1 MGMGWGE
8 RGASVRHTLM
18 GPWLAAELP
27 DRINMERLP
36 LEAATH
42 ILGPLSTLD
51 RATGATS
58 NQNRSTATRGEARA
72 ARRPA
77 CHPPSALAGKMRQTK
92 SDSFCH
98 WEASAHQG
106 LALLQSHG
114 SERRAQVVKRTPMR
128 TVMAVLYH
136 GDSTAKIHGPQHK
149 ALANKTLA
157 FYLCKYCNRIASVV
171 PVSYSSTQR
180 RLVPSRNANAPA
192 PTACLATK
200 VRKQVDQIC
209 ILAVPL
215 PSSLGHVLVYVISIP
230 RLPIH
235 TMCTMFTY
243 PLPFQNKHFQ
253 LNEYTYSGRREE
265 NVEFAGGISTTIV
278 SSRTG
283 STYHLSFNNAMSLPQ
298 KPQSSLPTNM
308 QLEVGCT
315 REIIPPGFPQRNQS
329 SFPPATS
336 TSFHH

>member
-1 MGMGWGE
+1 
-8 RGASVRHTLM
+8 
-18 GPWLAAELP
+18 
-27 DRINMERLP
+27 
-36 LEAATH
+36 
-42 ILGPLSTLD
+42 
-51 RATGATS
+51 
-58 NQNRSTATRGEARA
+58 
-72 ARRPA
+72 
-77 CHPPSALAGKMRQTK
+77 MRQTK
-92 SDSFCH
+92 SDSFSH

-215 PSSLGHVLVYVISIP
+215 PSSLGHVLV
-230 RLPIH
+230 
-235 TMCTMFTY
+235 
-243 PLPFQNKHFQ
+243 
-253 LNEYTYSGRREE
+253 GRREE

-283 STYHLSFNNAMSLPQ
+283 STVHPPSSHLR
-298 KPQSSLPTNM
+298 
-308 QLEVGCT
+308 G
-315 REIIPPGFPQRNQS
+315 
-329 SFPPATS
+329 
-336 TSFHH
+336 